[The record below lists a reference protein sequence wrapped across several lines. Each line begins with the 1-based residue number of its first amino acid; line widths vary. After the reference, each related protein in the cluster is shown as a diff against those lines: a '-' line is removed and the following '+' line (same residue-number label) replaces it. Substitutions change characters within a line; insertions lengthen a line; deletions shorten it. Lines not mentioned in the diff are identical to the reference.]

1 MATLREDLRL
11 LQVPLATAAL
21 LLAIGGG
28 TVAAMFKWTEH
39 VKQENTQAQ
48 LALAEAAGRLAR
60 ATEEEKEIRLNIL
73 QYRALAERGVIG
85 EDEEQRLDLQ
95 ERLNAIRIA
104 RKLFDFR
111 VELSEQRKLDSTVS
125 GPEIMVTKM
134 ALTMPLLHEEDLFNL
149 LDDLRA
155 APRGYFQV
163 KSCDITR
170 STAPVDRHLLAPALN
185 AKCELDFFTIR
196 ERPDAKVAGS

>member
-1 MATLREDLRL
+1 MATLREDLKL

-28 TVAAMFKWTEH
+28 TVAATFKWAEH
-39 VKQENTQAQ
+39 VKRENAQAQ
-48 LALAEAAGRLAR
+48 LALSEAAGRLAR

-73 QYRALAERGVIG
+73 QYRALAERGIIG
-85 EDEEQRLDLQ
+85 EDEEQRLDWQ

-111 VELSEQRKLDSTVS
+111 VDISEQRKLDGTVS
-125 GPEIMVTKM
+125 GAEIMVTKM
-134 ALTMPLLHEEDLFNL
+134 LLSMPLLHEEDLFNL
-149 LDDLRA
+149 LADLRA

-163 KSCDITR
+163 KSCNIVR
-170 STAPVDRHLLAPALN
+170 SAAPTDRHQLAPTLN
-185 AKCELDFFTIR
+185 ANCELDFFSIR
-196 ERPDAKVAGS
+196 EHTDARAVGS

>member
-1 MATLREDLRL
+1 MATLQEDLRL
-11 LQVPLATAAL
+11 LRVPLATAAL

-28 TVAAMFKWTEH
+28 TVAAMFKWNEH
-39 VKQENTQAQ
+39 VKQDNAQAQ
-48 LALAEAAGRLAR
+48 LALSEAGGRLAR

-73 QYRALAERGVIG
+73 QYRALAERGIIG

-111 VELSEQRKLDSTVS
+111 VEISEQHKLDNTVS
-125 GPEIMVTKM
+125 GAEIMVTKM
-134 ALTMPLLHEEDLFNL
+134 VLSMPLLHEEDLFNL
-149 LDDLRA
+149 LADLRA

-163 KSCDITR
+163 KSCSIAR
-170 STAPVDRHLLAPALN
+170 STAAVDRHVLMPTLN
-185 AKCELDFFTIR
+185 ANCELDFFTIR
-196 ERPDAKVAGS
+196 EHADTRVAGS